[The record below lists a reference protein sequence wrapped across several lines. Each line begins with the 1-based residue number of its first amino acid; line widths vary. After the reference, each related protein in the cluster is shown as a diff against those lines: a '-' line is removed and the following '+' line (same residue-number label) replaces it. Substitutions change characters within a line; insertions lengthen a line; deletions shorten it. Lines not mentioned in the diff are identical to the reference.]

1 MNTKGNTILITGGGS
16 GIGRGLAESFR
27 RLGNKVVIAGRRA
40 SMLDEVTRANPGM
53 ASAVFDIEKPEA
65 IRQFAE
71 KVAADFPS
79 LNVLINNAGIMR
91 AEKLTAAP
99 LSVERHDDRSHRV
112 RSTLRSDRPDERRLR
127 PARHAAS

>member
-16 GIGRGLAESFR
+16 GIGRGLAESFH
-27 RLGNKVVIAGRRA
+27 RLGNKVVIAGRR
-40 SMLDEVTRANPGM
+40 TRANPGM

-99 LSVERHDDRSHRV
+99 LSVERP
-112 RSTLRSDRPDERRLR
+112 T
-127 PARHAAS
+127 

>member
-112 RSTLRSDRPDERRLR
+112 RSTLRSDQPDERRLR